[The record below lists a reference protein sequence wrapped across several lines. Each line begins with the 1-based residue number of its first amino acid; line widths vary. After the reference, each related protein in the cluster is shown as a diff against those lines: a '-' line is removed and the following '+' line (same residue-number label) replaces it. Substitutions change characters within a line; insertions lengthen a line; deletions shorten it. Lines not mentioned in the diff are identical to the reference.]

1 MYREE
6 DSFLAFL
13 ALFHH
18 KVLERSGSA
27 DVDLVTE
34 QKANSPQMFGILMN
48 LDFCPATCAADV
60 DDTWLS
66 ASSFCLK
73 ETKSNPTCLM
83 MCVIYHE
90 G

>member
-1 MYREE
+1 MHGEE

-18 KVLERSGSA
+18 KVLERSGSP

-34 QKANSPQMFGILMN
+34 QKANSPQMFWILIN
-48 LDFCPATCAADV
+48 RDFCPATCAADV
-60 DDTWLS
+60 EES
-66 ASSFCLK
+66 VVCLEENK
-73 ETKSNPTCLM
+73 ANLTCLM
-83 MCVIYHE
+83 MRVICHE